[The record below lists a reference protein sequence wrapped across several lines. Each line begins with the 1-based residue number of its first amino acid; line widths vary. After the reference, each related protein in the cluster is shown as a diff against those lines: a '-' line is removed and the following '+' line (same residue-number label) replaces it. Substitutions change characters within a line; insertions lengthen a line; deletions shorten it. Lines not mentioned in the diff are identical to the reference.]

1 MKYALN
7 KIDRVETQQY
17 LLLFFLLLS
26 SQSQFK
32 GIQFNL
38 YTFFRFFPSI
48 LFFHPLIVLFH

>member
-38 YTFFRFFPSI
+38 YTFFRSD
-48 LFFHPLIVLFH
+48 FFHRCYFFIP